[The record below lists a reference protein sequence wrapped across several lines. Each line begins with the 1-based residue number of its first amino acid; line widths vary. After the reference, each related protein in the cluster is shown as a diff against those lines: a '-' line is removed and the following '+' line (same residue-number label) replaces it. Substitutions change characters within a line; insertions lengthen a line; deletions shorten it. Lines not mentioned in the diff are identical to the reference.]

1 MITVMRVPTTAVV
14 VESMVLAR
22 MIMPVVVPMMRLRL
36 MSMLRIIVM
45 GMVMMHGRHGGPDG
59 GGTMKAV
66 QRRDEGA
73 SLHPQQP
80 QADQND

>member
-1 MITVMRVPTTAVV
+1 MITVMRVPTTAVA

-22 MIMPVVVPMMRLRL
+22 MIMPVVVPMMRLMMPVL
-36 MSMLRIIVM
+36 PLIVM
-45 GMVMMHGRHGGPDG
+45 GMVMMHRRHGGADG

-66 QRRDEGA
+66 QRRDECA

>member
-1 MITVMRVPTTAVV
+1 MITVMRVSTTA

-36 MSMLRIIVM
+36 MSVLRLVVM

-73 SLHPQQP
+73 SLHP
-80 QADQND
+80 